1 MATAFYAMLLGI
13 TAGAFS
19 GLIGIGGGV
28 IIVPALVFGFGFSQ
42 HLAQG
47 TTLALMVPPIGL
59 LAAWTYWKHG
69 DVDLRVAAFVCAG
82 FLLGSLLGARL
93 AVQLPNVLLERIV
106 SVQGSGQHSAKAFP
120 AEPLTGR

>member
-1 MATAFYAMLLGI
+1 MATAVFSVLLGI
-13 TAGAFS
+13 AAGALS

-28 IIVPALVFGFGFSQ
+28 IIVPALVFGFGLSQ

-59 LAAWTYWKHG
+59 LAAWTYWQHG
-69 DVDLRVAAFVCAG
+69 DVDLRLAAFVGTG

-93 AVQLPNVLLERIV
+93 AIQLPNLLLERIF
-106 SVQGSGQHSAKAFP
+106 GSAMVLIGLRMLLARP
-120 AEPLTGR
+120 